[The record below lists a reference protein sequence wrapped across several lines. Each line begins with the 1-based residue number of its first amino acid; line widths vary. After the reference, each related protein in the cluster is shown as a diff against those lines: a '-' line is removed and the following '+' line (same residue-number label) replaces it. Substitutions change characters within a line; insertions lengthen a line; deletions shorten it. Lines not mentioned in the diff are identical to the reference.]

1 MKNSKKIKK
10 IVMLA
15 VLTAIAIVV
24 NLIESMIP
32 LIPGTAF
39 KIGLANVII
48 LVVMFGYGP
57 IEGLS
62 VGLARI
68 FLSFL
73 LAPPNATFLLSIT
86 GGLVSL
92 LVMLVFRLINKFS
105 IIPVSIVGSIMH
117 VTGQLI
123 AARFIDQ
130 TLAAAVTY
138 YAPIMLGLSIP
149 AGVITGILATRFLKF
164 GQNYFDATKI
174 IKKEKQEIKE
184 EE

>member
-1 MKNSKKIKK
+1 MNNGKKIKK
-10 IVMLA
+10 IVLLA
-15 VLTAIAIVV
+15 LLTAIAIVV

-32 LIPGTAF
+32 LLPGTAF
-39 KIGLANVII
+39 KIGLANIII

-62 VGLARI
+62 VGLLRL

-92 LVMLVFRLINKFS
+92 LVMLIFRLINKFS
-105 IIPVSIVGSIMH
+105 IVPVSIVGSIMH

-123 AARFIDQ
+123 AARFIDE

-138 YAPIMLGLSIP
+138 YAPIMLSLSIP
-149 AGVITGILATRFLKF
+149 AGVLTGILASRFLKLGEKHF
-164 GQNYFDATKI
+164 PHMLPTKT
-174 IKKEKQEIKE
+174 EEKE
-184 EE
+184 ENV